1 MATPSDSK
9 PGQTTDHVV
18 ELADSV
24 ADIADRLHERIL
36 KEIASYQD
44 GTMPDAQK
52 AVLRALMD
60 NELLLRQHAQ
70 ALYSDATTHVIQ
82 GLDQPQRRLM
92 ALTAVAAE
100 QIRQIGV
107 IGETTGLV
115 GEILSLVGGIA
126 TGRLSEVETALENI
140 RLHHA
145 TLQALKPTPPVKI

>member
-1 MATPSDSK
+1 MATPSDSR
-9 PGQTTDHVV
+9 PGQTTDHIV

-36 KEIASYQD
+36 KEIASYPDQA
-44 GTMPDAQK
+44 MPDAQK
-52 AVLRALMD
+52 AVLRTLMD
-60 NELLLRQHAQ
+60 NELMLRQHAQ
-70 ALYSDATTHVIQ
+70 ALYADATNLVIQ
-82 GLDQPQRRLM
+82 GLDQPQRRLI

-126 TGRLSEVETALENI
+126 TGRLSQVETALENI
-140 RLHHA
+140 RLHHTA
-145 TLQALKPTPPVKI
+145 LKALKPTPAVKT